1 MLAGSGAA
9 ECVIVQEGFAE
20 RKFQHDIAGYIGDL
34 EARRHELGGLTIV
47 GEDFPDRR
55 AGDLPSLIG
64 IPQFDSLVVA
74 DDVSCELGVEK
85 ISGH

>member
-1 MLAGSGAA
+1 
-9 ECVIVQEGFAE
+9 
-20 RKFQHDIAGYIGDL
+20 L